1 MKKNNKAN
9 TSVAILAAYNLED
22 SIADIVLRT
31 KNFVNYVIV
40 VSDGSKDKTGKI
52 AAQNGAIVPDPT
64 LKRGKGF
71 AVIKGIN
78 ASKNYNPDIIILM
91 DADGQHLPEEMP
103 TMLKPILIDDFDMV
117 VGSRMLGTLETSTIN
132 KFGNLGLKIISF
144 FVTGKWLTDT
154 ESGFRAFKANKLY
167 QLDLNSI
174 GYEIE
179 SELLLKALHNNFTIK
194 EVPITVPFAVP
205 GVTVM
210 DGFKMGLYKIVMGFK
225 LKFGLLNKKGDIN
238 QYAN

>member
-1 MKKNNKAN
+1 MKENIKLN
-9 TSVAILAAYNLED
+9 TVAILAAYNLED

-31 KNFVNYVIV
+31 KNFADYVIV
-40 VSDGSKDKTGKI
+40 VSDGSKDKTGEI
-52 AAQNGAIVPDPT
+52 AAHNGAIVPKPI
-64 LKRGKGF
+64 LQRGKGF

-78 ASKNYNPDIIILM
+78 ASKNYNPDIVILM

-103 TMLKPILIDDFDMV
+103 IMLKPILFDDFDMV

-132 KFGNLGLKIISF
+132 KFGNLCLKIISF

-154 ESGFRAFKANKLY
+154 ESGFRAFKSNKLY

-179 SELLLKALHNNFTIK
+179 SELLLKALHNNFTLK

-210 DGFKMGLYKIVMGFK
+210 DGFKMGIYKIVMGLK
-225 LKFGLLNKKGDIN
+225 LKFGLVDKKWNLN
-238 QYAN
+238 